1 MHPLDL
7 IAPWIAFAAILF
19 PLLGLERW
27 IHRHLYGIGW
37 LLTKDKARATV
48 LYYLILLPGVFVHE
62 GIQWLAAGA
71 LNVRTRQITA
81 WPEAQ
86 DSGVLRL
93 NFVRLEK
100 TDPFR
105 AALIGAAP
113 LVAGILLVLFIS
125 QNIFDVR
132 QLAAAFSAGEL
143 PAILAQLQRLFATP
157 DFWLWLYL
165 LFAVGNA
172 MIPTPADRQ
181 GWPFLLGVFGAIA
194 VFLLIIGLGEEV
206 ILPFLQGPIARTL
219 DVLVTAFASV
229 LVLDVFVVVG
239 LGLFEQVLSQ
249 IKKDRFPYQ
258 KSKPRTAPKLL
269 PGSES
274 PLPAESAPLRIAER
288 RLPLPP
294 PPRRQSARKATAS
307 PASSVA
313 QPTLGAPVREIKS
326 PEEIPYRPSAVA
338 EKTEAPSRI
347 LIRRR
352 TPDVESEFEEQPELL
367 DQAADV
373 QDTSPEDGEQ
383 EEIETAEK
391 PEDRDAFQSGVR
403 AGDDFEGTDEKNLGD
418 EDDGE
423 LRYEPYEDSP

>member
-7 IAPWIAFAAILF
+7 IAPWIVFAAILF
-19 PLLGLERW
+19 PLLALERW

-62 GIQWLAAGA
+62 GTQWLAAGA

-100 TDPFR
+100 TDAFR

-113 LVAGILLVLFIS
+113 LVAGVLLVLFIS

-165 LFAVGNA
+165 LFAIGNA
-172 MIPTPADRQ
+172 MIPTPSDRQ

-258 KSKPRTAPKLL
+258 KNKPQTAPKPL

-274 PLPAESAPLRIAER
+274 PLPAEFAPLRIAER
-288 RLPLPP
+288 QLPLPP
-294 PPRRQSARKATAS
+294 PPKRQSARKTAAS
-307 PASSVA
+307 QASSVA

-326 PEEIPYRPSAVA
+326 PEEIPYRPSAAA
-338 EKTEAPSRI
+338 EKAEAPSRI

-352 TPDVESEFEEQPELL
+352 RPDMESEFEEQPELL
-367 DQAADV
+367 DEAADV
-373 QDTSPEDGEQ
+373 QDASPEDGEQ
-383 EEIETAEK
+383 EEIETTEK
-391 PEDRDAFQSGVR
+391 PEDRAAFRSGVR
-403 AGDDFEGTDEKNLGD
+403 AGDDFEETDEEELGD

>member
-7 IAPWIAFAAILF
+7 IAPWIVFAAILF
-19 PLLGLERW
+19 PLLALERW

-62 GIQWLAAGA
+62 FTQWLAAGA

-81 WPEAQ
+81 WPEVQ

-100 TDPFR
+100 TDSLR

-113 LVAGILLVLFIS
+113 LVVGVLLVLFIS

-143 PAILAQLQRLFATP
+143 PAILAQLQRLLATP

-172 MIPTPADRQ
+172 MIPTPSDRQ

-206 ILPFLQGPIARTL
+206 ILPLLQGPLGRAL

-229 LVLDVFVVVG
+229 LALDVFVVVG

-258 KSKPRTAPKLL
+258 KSKSRTAPKPL

-274 PLPAESAPLRIAER
+274 PLPSELAPLRIAER

-294 PPRRQSARKATAS
+294 PPKRQSARKAAS
-307 PASSVA
+307 LASSVA

-326 PEEIPYRPSAVA
+326 PEEIPYRPAA
-338 EKTEAPSRI
+338 EEQAEAPSRI

-352 TPDVESEFEEQPELL
+352 TPDTESELEEQPEPL
-367 DQAADV
+367 DETADV
-373 QDTSPEDGEQ
+373 PNISSEDDERK
-383 EEIETAEK
+383 ESETADEL
-391 PEDRDAFQSGVR
+391 EDRDVFKSGVR
-403 AGDDFEGTDEKNLGD
+403 AGEEFEETDEEDLDD

>member
-7 IAPWIAFAAILF
+7 IAPWIVFAVILF
-19 PLLGLERW
+19 PLLALERW

-37 LLTKDKARATV
+37 LLTKDKERATV

-62 GIQWLAAGA
+62 FTQWLAAGA

-86 DSGVLRL
+86 DSGALRL

-100 TDPFR
+100 TDTFR

-113 LVAGILLVLFIS
+113 LVAGVLIVLFIS

-132 QLAAAFSAGEL
+132 QIAEAFSAGEL

-181 GWPFLLGVFGAIA
+181 GWPFLLGIFGAIA

-206 ILPFLQGPIARTL
+206 ILPFLQGPITRAL

-229 LVLDVFVVVG
+229 LALDVFVVIG
-239 LGLFEQVLSQ
+239 LGVFEQVLSQ
-249 IKKDRFPYQ
+249 AKKDRFPYQ
-258 KSKPRTAPKLL
+258 KSKPRTAPKPV

-274 PLPAESAPLRIAER
+274 PLPPEFAPLRITER

-294 PPRRQSARKATAS
+294 PPKRQSARKAAASLAS
-307 PASSVA
+307 PAA
-313 QPTLGAPVREIKS
+313 QPILGTPVREVKS
-326 PEEIPYRPSAVA
+326 PEEIPYRPAA
-338 EKTEAPSRI
+338 EEKAEAPSRI

-352 TPDVESEFEEQPELL
+352 MPDEESEFEEQPEPL
-367 DQAADV
+367 DEAADMPG
-373 QDTSPEDGEQ
+373 TSPEDGGR
-383 EEIETAEK
+383 EEIEIAEE
-391 PEDRDAFQSGVR
+391 PEARDTFKSGVR
-403 AGDDFEGTDEKNLGD
+403 VRERSEEADKEDVDNDE
-418 EDDGE
+418 DGE